1 MRLASSGVGGCI
13 GCRPKASRTRRT
25 PPKPDDASR
34 SRMQYS
40 HTTRAT
46 SPGHG
51 PIVRWPT
58 SGAPLGSQSL
68 SGVAAKRPAGWSP
81 EAGRGADL
89 GRADGAG
96 TGAGAAAKRTRKDR
110 QLDLL
115 DDNHVHVVLGLH
127 APGLGVGGDIVLR
140 APLVR
145 LLLQVAE
152 PAPRLFPLDLLL
164 ELRALELQA
173 QLVFLVC
180 TQVILLELPGL
191 ELGGPFGDELGGGAF
206 GERSLALL
214 IVKLKLRGGGGIRA
228 APLHQLQLPV
238 DFRCRRSKISSPGCI
253 FSSR

>member
-1 MRLASSGVGGCI
+1 MGPGPGLVARVLWLYCMRLASSGVGGVRRVRLALLYVGSCVGVLWMFWMRLASSGVGGCI

-25 PPKPDDASR
+25 SPTPDDA

-40 HTTRAT
+40 HKTRAT
-46 SPGHG
+46 SPGPG
-51 PIVRWPT
+51 PIVRWLT

-81 EAGRGADL
+81 EAGRGADS

-96 TGAGAAAKRTRKDR
+96 TGAGAAARRTRKDR

-115 DDNHVHVVLGLH
+115 DDMHVHVVLGLH
-127 APGLGVGGDIVLR
+127 APGLAVGGDIVLR

-164 ELRALELQA
+164 ELCALQLEPHVHLELQA

-180 TQVILLELPGL
+180 T
-191 ELGGPFGDELGGGAF
+191 
-206 GERSLALL
+206 
-214 IVKLKLRGGGGIRA
+214 
-228 APLHQLQLPV
+228 
-238 DFRCRRSKISSPGCI
+238 
-253 FSSR
+253 